1 MSDLQ
6 VETASPGERLLARLL
21 ERRWIVLERG
31 ADRAQLIRGI
41 ERLLATP
48 ADRSTQATRIA
59 EWFLARRD
67 VDELFASDD
76 EIAAIIAGM
85 GR

>member
-6 VETASPGERLLARLL
+6 VDTASPGERLLARLL

-31 ADRAQLIRGI
+31 ADRAQLIRGV

-48 ADRSTQATRIA
+48 ADQHLQASRVA
-59 EWFLARRD
+59 EWLLARRD
-67 VDELFASDD
+67 VEELFASDD
-76 EIAAIIAGM
+76 EIATLLAEG
-85 GR
+85 

>member
-6 VETASPGERLLARLL
+6 VETASQGERLLARLL

-31 ADRAQLIRGI
+31 ADRGQLLRGI

-48 ADRSTQATRIA
+48 ADRSVQASRVA
-59 EWFLARRD
+59 EWLLARRD
-67 VDELFASDD
+67 VDELFASDE
-76 EIAAIIAGM
+76 EIAAILAG
-85 GR
+85 G